1 LPLLLVA
8 SPSAPFNSVQELI
21 ALAKEKPDA
30 VTYGSAGNFGSAHLA
45 AAVLASQAG
54 VKMTHIP
61 FRGNAPALAEV
72 MAGRVTFMF
81 YPMIGIADQVAGK
94 QLKVIAVGT
103 EQRHVDFPGVPT
115 MGEQGIANFQETAA
129 WVGLLA
135 PANTPDAIVAKLSEA
150 GRKSLARPET
160 VERLKA
166 LGAVVVGDTPP
177 QFKAYLEK
185 DIARWERVVAASG
198 LKAE

>member
-1 LPLLLVA
+1 
-8 SPSAPFNSVQELI
+8 
-21 ALAKEKPDA
+21 
-30 VTYGSAGNFGSAHLA
+30 
-45 AAVLASQAG
+45 VLASQAG

-94 QLKVIAVGT
+94 QLKVVAVGT
-103 EQRHVDFPGVPT
+103 EQRHPDFPGVPT

-135 PANTPDAIVAKLSEA
+135 PANTPDAIVTKLSDA

-177 QFKAYLEK
+177 EFKAYLEK

-198 LKAE
+198 LKGE